1 MKPSRLSREALE
13 ELFEAAERYESK
25 QPGLADRFL
34 EDIEQHLTLIR
45 ELPAAFPVLHAS
57 PPGLKIRRALLH
69 TFPYALVFLELE
81 TELRIIAVAH
91 HKRRPNYW
99 LSRVR
104 G

>member
-25 QPGLADRFL
+25 QPGLADRFM
-34 EDIEQHLTLIR
+34 EDVNERLTLIR
-45 ELPAAFPVLHAS
+45 EFPASFPVLRAS
-57 PPGLKIRRALLH
+57 PPGFEIRRALLQ

-81 TELRIIAVAH
+81 TEIRIVAVAH
-91 HKRRPNYW
+91 HRRRPNYW